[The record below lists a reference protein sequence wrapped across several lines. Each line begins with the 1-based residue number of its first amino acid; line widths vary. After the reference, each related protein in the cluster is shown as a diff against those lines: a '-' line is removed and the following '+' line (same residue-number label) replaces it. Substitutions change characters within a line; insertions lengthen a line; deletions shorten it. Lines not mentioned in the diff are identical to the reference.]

1 MEKPSPRYIKHG
13 FLGPNERYHQDL
25 HTYGNTPE
33 EIIKDLNGATFIL
46 KKNLIK

>member
-33 EIIKDLNGATFIL
+33 EIYKRL
-46 KKNLIK
+46 KWSNLLY